1 MGPAADSTATGG
13 SGISL
18 TDLSAGVGLS
28 YNNVT
33 GNFALNASIGDLLD
47 VNTSGIASGQILKW
61 NGSAFVA
68 GDDNVLQSTDNLPEG
83 TSNLYYT
90 DARWDA
96 KWNTK
101 STDDLPGGST
111 NLYYAD
117 H

>member
-1 MGPAADSTATGG
+1 MFFK
-13 SGISL
+13 
-18 TDLSAGVGLS
+18 V
-28 YNNVT
+28 
-33 GNFALNASIGDLLD
+33 
-47 VNTSGIASGQILKW
+47 QII
-61 NGSAFVA
+61 F
-68 GDDNVLQSTDNLPEG
+68 QG

-117 H
+117 GLVDARVNTLLQAGPGINIVPSAIPGAPITIENTNAGSTYTDADARNAISVSTRCRVR

>member
-1 MGPAADSTATGG
+1 MEW
-13 SGISL
+13 
-18 TDLSAGVGLS
+18 
-28 YNNVT
+28 
-33 GNFALNASIGDLLD
+33 IG
-47 VNTSGIASGQILKW
+47 
-61 NGSAFVA
+61 FVA
-68 GDDNVLQSTDNLPEG
+68 GDDNVLQSTDNLQG

-117 H
+117 GLVDARVNTLLQAGPVLILPSPSKYQPIIN